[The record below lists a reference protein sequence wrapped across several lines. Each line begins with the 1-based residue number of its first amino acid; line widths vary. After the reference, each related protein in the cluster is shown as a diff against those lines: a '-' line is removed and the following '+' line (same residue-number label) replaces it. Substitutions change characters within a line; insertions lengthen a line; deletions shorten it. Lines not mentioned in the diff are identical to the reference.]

1 MVWASYGTPHGRV
14 AKAGAGQVGDDH
26 GDTGRACRGGY
37 LVRAHRLPFLRVW
50 RLCFGMAARGEIL
63 VRMVFLMAVCACLVG
78 ACGHAS
84 VPSSTSSTP
93 SAAASHVSASAPTVT
108 VQGCGT
114 YCQQAG
120 ISQGGP
126 GAPCPKAACL
136 KCPPQGCVT
145 LESGGATATNGVVG
159 VKLRCNLSAA
169 CRGIFLICLPGY
181 FCSLGQTAKDST
193 GEAGFGGRLAGS
205 DLVVP
210 PGTTSEVGVAL
221 TALGRQVVSGHRGFQ
236 AMVEV
241 GLLDYGM
248 VIDSSSAGNF
258 SLTSTDPPTYPA
270 GATGSCGGIVFVGPN
285 TSCPFAEKVKR
296 AYSNAYS
303 ATSTRPD
310 TVSVAS
316 PVTGV
321 TYEMRC
327 TGESPVACRG
337 GTNALVEFYR

>member
-1 MVWASYGTPHGRV
+1 
-14 AKAGAGQVGDDH
+14 
-26 GDTGRACRGGY
+26 
-37 LVRAHRLPFLRVW
+37 
-50 RLCFGMAARGEIL
+50 
-63 VRMVFLMAVCACLVG
+63 MVFLIVVCACLVG

-84 VPSSTSSTP
+84 VPGSTSSTSST
-93 SAAASHVSASAPTVT
+93 ASQASASASAVA
-108 VQGCGT
+108 VRGCGT

-120 ISQGGP
+120 LSQGGP
-126 GAPCPKAACL
+126 GVPCPKAGCL
-136 KCPPQGCVT
+136 KCPPQDCVT
-145 LESGGATATNGVVG
+145 LESAGATATNGVVG
-159 VKLRCNLSAA
+159 VKLSCNLSAA

-181 FCSLGQTAKDST
+181 FCTLGQTLDRYNGSP
-193 GEAGFGGRLAGS
+193 GYGGRLAGS

-221 TALGRQVVSGHRGFQ
+221 SGLGKQVVSGPSGFH
-236 AMVEV
+236 AMVRV
-241 GLLDYGM
+241 GLLGYGM
-248 VIDSSSAGNF
+248 VDIASSSAGNL

-270 GATGSCGGIVFVGPN
+270 GATASCGGIVFVGPD
-285 TSCPFAEKVKR
+285 TSCPFAENVKR

-337 GTNALVEFYR
+337 GTNALVEFYG

>member
-1 MVWASYGTPHGRV
+1 
-14 AKAGAGQVGDDH
+14 
-26 GDTGRACRGGY
+26 
-37 LVRAHRLPFLRVW
+37 
-50 RLCFGMAARGEIL
+50 
-63 VRMVFLMAVCACLVG
+63 MAVCACLVG

-93 SAAASHVSASAPTVT
+93 SAAASHASASASAVA
-108 VQGCGT
+108 VRGCGT

-145 LESGGATATNGVVG
+145 LESGGATATNGVVK
-159 VKLRCNLSAA
+159 VKLSCNLSAA
-169 CRGIFLICLPGY
+169 CRGILLICLPGY
-181 FCSLGQTAKDST
+181 FCTLGQTADRYDGSP
-193 GEAGFGGRLAGS
+193 GYGGRLAGS

-221 TALGRQVVSGHRGFQ
+221 TALGKQVVSGHSGFH
-236 AMVEV
+236 AMVKV
-241 GLLDYGM
+241 GLLGYGM
-248 VIDSSSAGNF
+248 VGIASSSAGNF

-285 TSCPFAEKVKR
+285 TSCPFAENVKR

-303 ATSTRPD
+303 ATSTPPD

-327 TGESPVACRG
+327 TGESPVACGG
-337 GTNALVEFYR
+337 GTNALVEFYG